1 CVGDRIAGRHQ
12 HADGRRGA
20 RGHGAACPHGLTT
33 PRKQAV
39 DEIAAAVS
47 YDIRRTEVRT
57 FKEPDLPPDG
67 GLLRVELCG
76 VCGSDWPYYLKY
88 PKARGA
94 LILGHEAV
102 GHVARLGAAAAAR
115 FGVKEGDRVALEE
128 YLPCGHCRYC
138 RSGDFRLCDETD
150 TLN

>member
-1 CVGDRIAGRHQ
+1 V
-12 HADGRRGA
+12 
-20 RGHGAACPHGLTT
+20 TS
-33 PRKQAV
+33 
-39 DEIAAAVS
+39 IAAAVS
-47 YDIRRTEVRT
+47 YDIRRTEVRQ
-57 FKEPDLPPDG
+57 FAQPSLPDDG

-102 GHVARLGAAAAAR
+102 GHVASLGAAAAAR

-128 YLPCGHCRYC
+128 YLPCGHCRSC
-138 RSGDFRLCDETD
+138 RSGAFRL
-150 TLN
+150 

>member
-1 CVGDRIAGRHQ
+1 MARRSPSASSAGK
-12 HADGRRGA
+12 
-20 RGHGAACPHGLTT
+20 GLT
-33 PRKQAV
+33 V

-102 GHVARLGAAAAAR
+102 GHVAKLGAAAAAR
-115 FGVKEGDRVALEE
+115 LGIKEGDRVALEE

-138 RSGDFRLCDETD
+138 RSGDFRLDRKSTR
-150 TLN
+150 LNSSHLGISYA